1 MIATMDEAGP
11 PAISREEL
19 YTAAVGERA
28 ARYYVPKFL
37 AFEEGTKRLS
47 FNVWAL
53 LFGAFWFCYRR
64 MWISALVLWI
74 GGAWLVGFVTSTT
87 LLILGLPHLTIRIT
101 SIVSALYIGVILPVF
116 ANYLY
121 FSSVGQRV
129 TRLREKFV
137 DDADALSA
145 LTSRSPVSWVAPAV
159 LALLIVSGRLLPIS
173 LSQDQESESYVRAAM
188 ERTTTLRT
196 AVVKSY
202 LSRHVWPD
210 DLKDLAQEGELPRF
224 LPDAQNL
231 RIDLGT
237 ITIRFT
243 TMDGLRGR
251 LLSLRPSLSSTGA
264 VIWTC
269 GYHSPAG
276 VDVPKAGAG
285 PDLTNIAPKYLP
297 TECKKHFWDRD

>member
-1 MIATMDEAGP
+1 MEDIGRQ
-11 PAISREEL
+11 AISKEEL

-37 AFEEGTKRLS
+37 AFEEGTKRFS

-74 GGAWLVGFVTSTT
+74 GGTWLVRFLASTS
-87 LLILGLPHLTIRIT
+87 LLVLGLPQLTTPIM

-121 FSSVGQRV
+121 YSSVGQRI
-129 TRLREKFV
+129 THLREKFV
-137 DDADALSA
+137 DDADAVSA
-145 LTSRSPVSWVAPAV
+145 LKSRSPVSWVAPAV
-159 LALLIVSGRLLPIS
+159 LAFLVVAGSLLQSGLPQNQA
-173 LSQDQESESYVRAAM
+173 SQTYVRAAM
-188 ERTTTLRT
+188 EQTTTLRT

-210 DLKDLAQEGELPRF
+210 DLPDLAQEGEVPRF
-224 LPDAQNL
+224 LQDAENL

-243 TMDGLRGR
+243 TQDGLRGG
-251 LLSLRPSLSSTGA
+251 LVSFRPSLSSTGA
-264 VIWTC
+264 VVWTC
-269 GYHSPAG
+269 GYHTPAG
-276 VDVPKAGAG
+276 LDVPKAAAG

-297 TECKKHFWDRD
+297 TECKKHFWDRN